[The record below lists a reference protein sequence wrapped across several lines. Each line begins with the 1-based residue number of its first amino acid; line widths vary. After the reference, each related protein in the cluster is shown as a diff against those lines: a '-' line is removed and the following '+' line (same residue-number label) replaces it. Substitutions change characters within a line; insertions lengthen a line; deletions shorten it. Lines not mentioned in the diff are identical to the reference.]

1 MNAGRI
7 YDANGQPLIQPRNVM
22 IDFDNVANVA
32 NVTQENYNMAMGQN
46 NITYSLATPQNK
58 TYTKLLPV
66 RERAI
71 QESQLAVQREIEK
84 KKKLQSFQK
93 KTKLAAK

>member
-7 YDANGQPLIQPRNVM
+7 YDANGQLLIQPRNVM
-22 IDFDNVANVA
+22 TDFDNVANVA
-32 NVTQENYNMAMGQN
+32 QENYNMAMGQN